1 VVRPIII
8 TDIVNIS
15 QMSAWRIVGELG
27 QIDGGNGAEPD
38 FPADDLATVTGWTAK
53 SEGWCRRLECIPA
66 SFIGEPAMS
75 TTLTVPAVA
84 GALGT
89 MFAVDAEHRIA
100 VIGSRPD
107 VGSTIAAGVAP
118 EVELL
123 GLDGESH
130 RLFENSPGK
139 TLLVAFSSWCGCR
152 HDLPGWQALRDEL
165 AEEPLE
171 VIGIAIDES
180 AADVVPFTEHIDF
193 PVLIDTDRAFAD
205 AYGLVNVPTI
215 IWVDEDRKVVRAPS
229 TEFSDDTFVEVHG
242 VESGPHL
249 EAVRHWVRDGTLP
262 DDTDPVAEHLRPFT
276 PEQRQARV
284 EFRLALELDR
294 AGHPEAAAQR
304 VAIADA
310 LAPDDFTI
318 WRAGM
323 KLVGDDPFGA
333 EFFERYLDWQQR
345 HGGPLSSTDS

>member
-1 VVRPIII
+1 MVRPIIF

-15 QMSAWRIVGELG
+15 EMTAWKIVGELG
-27 QIDGGNGAEPD
+27 QIDGDSGTEPGFSAE
-38 FPADDLATVTGWTAK
+38 DLAAVTGWTAK
-53 SEGWCRRLECIPA
+53 PEGWCRGAECIPA
-66 SFIGEPAMS
+66 SFIGDVAMS
-75 TTLTVPAVA
+75 TTLDARGVA
-84 GALGT
+84 AALGT
-89 MFAVDAEHRIA
+89 FIAIDAEHRIA

-107 VGSTIAAGVAP
+107 AGSTLGTGVAP

-123 GLDGESH
+123 GLDGEIH
-130 RLFENSPGK
+130 RLFEHPGAK
-139 TLLVAFSSWCGCR
+139 TLLVTFSSWCGCR
-152 HDLPGWQALRDEL
+152 YDLPGWQALRDEL
-165 AEEPLE
+165 ADEPFD

-180 AADVVPFTEHIDF
+180 PTDVAPFTEHIDF

-205 AYGLVNVPTI
+205 AYRLVNVPTI
-215 IWVDEDRKVVRAPS
+215 IWVDEHRNVVRSPS
-229 TEFSDDTFVEVHG
+229 IEFSDDKFVEVHG

-249 EAVRHWVRDGTLP
+249 EAVRRWVREGVLP
-262 DDTDPVAEHLRPFT
+262 RESVSIAAELEPLTSDQLR
-276 PEQRQARV
+276 ARV

-294 AGHPEAAAQR
+294 AGHRQAAAER

-333 EFFERYLDWQQR
+333 EFFDRYLDWQQR
-345 HGGPLSSTDS
+345 HGGPLSVTDS